1 MYIYLSQMNLRIA
14 CMLHVALG
22 FYEHITFNQYWFKKL
37 DFFYWACDIE
47 SVNGKLYKNISIGP
61 SNLRPRC
68 HRISTLYSQAML
80 RPIHIY
86 IYLYTTTAG
95 FVLLLFSSSL
105 LSSFFQQILIYY
117 HMTEAYILV
126 RTRIK
131 CVLVDC
137 HFVAI
142 WVATQNV
149 SGHVRSVGY
158 VPDRHTWFCPHVT
171 CFHVFKRLLRF
182 TLSKSC
188 SLAISI
194 FLSDELLTNY

>member
-1 MYIYLSQMNLRIA
+1 
-14 CMLHVALG
+14 
-22 FYEHITFNQYWFKKL
+22 
-37 DFFYWACDIE
+37 
-47 SVNGKLYKNISIGP
+47 
-61 SNLRPRC
+61 
-68 HRISTLYSQAML
+68 ML

-95 FVLLLFSSSL
+95 FVLFFFLFAFVFLPTNINL
-105 LSSFFQQILIYY
+105 LSYDRGIYPCSDKNQVCSCRLSLCGDLGRDLERFRSCSF
-117 HMTEAYILV
+117 
-126 RTRIK
+126 
-131 CVLVDC
+131 
-137 HFVAI
+137 
-142 WVATQNV
+142 
-149 SGHVRSVGY
+149 SGY